1 MTAMMSEMKNGLVGL
16 VCICGLLLSSGHA
29 FGQSYGVE
37 LQNTLMPAS
46 GGMGG
51 VSVADPQDLL
61 SAINGNPSTLG
72 YFRGTQVTF
81 GGAWA
86 DPDYEVSHRG
96 TDVLPGIKPFDVK
109 SGTPGSALGNIG
121 ISQDFTARGRSLT
134 AGVALISTAGLGVD
148 LAADSN
154 TNNAAVTL
162 QVLHFQPS
170 IGVRLTDRL
179 YVGANLGVG
188 IGLLDGLFVGS
199 SKATPAYGLRG
210 SVGVNYNVNECTR
223 IGGYYQT
230 QEKFVFEDA
239 ITLQPFSAGPSI
251 PLDIELD
258 LPPNVAFGVSN
269 NRLANGRL
277 LLAADVIYKFWEDAS
292 LFNAVYKNQLVIQL
306 GAQYDTGRFK
316 LRGGYVWAE
325 EAMVDVV
332 GDVIAGITP
341 PGAANAIQFAQ
352 GLTSNINQHRLTGGV
367 GVPNVLPGIDLD
379 MFCGTMLDASA
390 DYGLTSANVS
400 SYYLGGGLTWRFGR
414 GSGCQLAP
422 NEWCAAAGRSC
433 RGCASCSTCC
443 N

>member
-1 MTAMMSEMKNGLVGL
+1 MMATKGELTNRFIGI
-16 VCICGLLLSSGHA
+16 VCACGMLFSASHA

-37 LQNTLMPAS
+37 LHNTLMPAS

-81 GGAWA
+81 SGAWA
-86 DPDYEVSHRG
+86 DPNYEVAHRG
-96 TDVLPGIKPFDVK
+96 NGDLPGVGPFDAK

-121 ISQDFTARGRSLT
+121 ISQDFTSRGRSFT

-148 LAADSN
+148 LAAEPNS
-154 TNNAAVTL
+154 NNAAVTL

-170 IGVRLTDRL
+170 IGVRVTDRL
-179 YVGANLGVG
+179 HVGANLGVG
-188 IGLLDGLFVGS
+188 IGLFDGLFVGS

-210 SVGVNYNVNECTR
+210 SFGVNYDVNDCTR

-239 ITLQPFSAGPSI
+239 ITLQPFASGPSL

-258 LPPNVAFGVSN
+258 LPPNIAFGVSN
-269 NRLANGRL
+269 KRFANGRL
-277 LLAADVIYKFWEDAS
+277 LLAADVIYKFWEEAS
-292 LFNAVYKNQLVIQL
+292 LFNAVYENQLVIQL

-325 EAMVDVV
+325 DAMVDVV

-379 MFCGTMLDASA
+379 MFFGTMLDASA

-400 SYYLGGGLTWRFGR
+400 SYFLGGGLSWRFGR

-422 NEWCAAAGRSC
+422 NEWCPAAGRNC
-433 RGCASCSTCC
+433 RGCSTCSTC